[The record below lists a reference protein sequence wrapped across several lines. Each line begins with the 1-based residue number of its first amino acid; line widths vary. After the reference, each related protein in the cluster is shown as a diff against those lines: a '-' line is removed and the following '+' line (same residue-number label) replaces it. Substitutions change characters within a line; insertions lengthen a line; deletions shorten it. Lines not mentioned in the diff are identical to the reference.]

1 MLCFCLV
8 LITAAFYLWS
18 INVYLT
24 LLRLLFLFKWMFHV
38 VLIVVAAHIVFSC
51 GDKDVYPMLLEA
63 SSDFILVGVVGRW
76 DGGVLC

>member
-1 MLCFCLV
+1 
-8 LITAAFYLWS
+8 
-18 INVYLT
+18 
-24 LLRLLFLFKWMFHV
+24 MFHV

-76 DGGVLC
+76 DGRMVGCWNGRVVE